1 MILLKILGFVLQV
14 FWNTKYASHY
24 LNSVCDTMVSIFQRV
39 SFCFAIC
46 FSAPNYFCCPRL
58 KDFFK
63 DKEKQPALSLS
74 VSEKSDVF
82 KGYIRPKSCLFFMNC
97 LCLTPMQATTQ
108 EDMVIAATINNIIA
122 FNLQAFASLDLNG
135 DGVLS
140 RNEIE
145 TADWNQLREYGN
157 EVIICKLG
165 KIVVGS
171 SGHRLIWW
179 G

>member
-1 MILLKILGFVLQV
+1 
-14 FWNTKYASHY
+14 
-24 LNSVCDTMVSIFQRV
+24 
-39 SFCFAIC
+39 
-46 FSAPNYFCCPRL
+46 
-58 KDFFK
+58 
-63 DKEKQPALSLS
+63 
-74 VSEKSDVF
+74 
-82 KGYIRPKSCLFFMNC
+82 
-97 LCLTPMQATTQ
+97 MQATTQ